1 MIFIP
6 AYNCETQLPR
16 VIAKIDDR
24 VQALVDEV
32 VVIENRS
39 TDGTLAAATAAI
51 ATLGIKATVLQNN
64 ENYSLGGSI
73 KNAFLYA
80 MDHDYDRLIVLH
92 GDDQA
97 DIRDLLPVLEN
108 ESMTAK
114 DLVIGARFHPE
125 SKLYGYSTV
134 RKLGN
139 RVLNGA
145 FALVARR
152 RVYDLIAGLNI
163 FRVGFFSDR
172 VFLNFPNN
180 LTFDAHVLLYA
191 FNRKAAIAYV
201 PVTWREED
209 QVSNAKTVKQA
220 LIILRLLG
228 RYVLRGRTV
237 FAVNQS
243 GRPDGFAYE
252 STVAAQVNA

>member
-1 MIFIP
+1 MLFIP
-6 AYNCETQLPR
+6 AYNCEVQLPR
-16 VIAKIDDR
+16 VIAKINDR
-24 VQALVDEV
+24 VQSHIHEV

-39 TDGTLAAATAAI
+39 TDGTLAAAKKAI
-51 ATLGIKATVLQNN
+51 ATLSVKATVLQNN

-80 MDHDYDRLIVLH
+80 IDHGHDRVIVLH

-97 DIRDLLPVLEN
+97 DIRDLLTVLDD
-108 ESMTAK
+108 ESMTEK
-114 DLVIGARFHPE
+114 DLVIGARFHPGSE
-125 SKLYGYSTV
+125 VHGYSTV

-152 RVYDLIAGLNI
+152 QVYDLIAGLNI
-163 FRVGFFSDR
+163 FRVSFFSDR

-180 LTFDAHVLLYA
+180 LTFDAHLLLYA

-201 PVTWREED
+201 PVTWREDD
-209 QVSNAKTVKQA
+209 QVSNAKVVKQA
-220 LIILRLLG
+220 IIILRLLG
-228 RYVLRGRTV
+228 RYILHGRSV
-237 FAVNQS
+237 FLVNRS
-243 GRPDGFAYE
+243 GRPAGFSYE
-252 STVAAQVNA
+252 STVVAEVNA

>member
-6 AYNCETQLPR
+6 AYNCEAQLPR

-24 VQALVDEV
+24 VQACVEEV

-39 TDGTLAAATAAI
+39 TDGTLAAATKAI
-51 ATLGIKATVLQNN
+51 GSLTVKATVMQNN

-73 KNAFLYA
+73 KRAFLYA
-80 MDHDYDRLIVLH
+80 MDNGFDRLIVLH

-97 DIRDLLPVLEN
+97 DVRDLLPVLEDGD
-108 ESMTAK
+108 ETPS

-139 RVLNGA
+139 RVLNAA
-145 FALVARR
+145 FAVVARR

-172 VFLNFPNN
+172 AFLNFPNN
-180 LTFDAHVLLYA
+180 LTFDAHVLLFA
-191 FNRKAAIAYV
+191 FNRKAVIKYI

-220 LIILRLLG
+220 LIILRLLV
-228 RYVLRGRTV
+228 RYVFGGGKVL
-237 FAVNQS
+237 AVNRS
-243 GRPDGFAYE
+243 GRPEGFAYE
-252 STVAAQVNA
+252 STIVAQVNG